1 MTQKTEIDGFSGHQ
15 IQPGHGILFVREDK
29 HLMAFASRKAY
40 RMWARKRNP
49 RKISW
54 TEHYRHDHKKSTLD
68 QVQKTVRVARKKAV
82 RAYAGVAAAA
92 PVQKQAVVAVKKR
105 VAQAKKPVKK

>member
-1 MTQKTEIDGFSGHQ
+1 MSHKTEIDGFSGHQ

-29 HLMAFASRKAY
+29 HLMAFQSRKAY
-40 RMWARKRNP
+40 RMWRRKRNP

-68 QVQKTVRVARKKAV
+68 QVEKTVKVARKKAN
-82 RAYAGVAAAA
+82 RFYAGNAAIAV
-92 PVQKQAVVAVKKR
+92 PQKQAVAAVKRRIAPQRKP
-105 VAQAKKPVKK
+105 AKK